1 MDANSVLAIRATLQE
16 TFVKSLGCSINTST
30 DSANQLRDAFEVVA
44 NRLLQLP
51 HISLPDKEVYRA
63 AAEKAAEEEAFLA
76 TLQSPKNY
84 KQRREET
91 KLAFETAERQ
101 KIETEAR
108 WEANQA
114 RMMEEK
120 RLLGLEGGAR
130 VFNAFADMDGADD
143 DDGDYGFGVDVDED
157 GYRMGALL
165 GGSSG
170 ALTDA
175 QREQIFLEE
184 SLKARQEAMLTSPSH
199 MGPSSTPTVFKVKA
213 KDVRALRTFI
223 LLCHP
228 NV

>member
-1 MDANSVLAIRATLQE
+1 MDANSVLVIRATLQE
-16 TFVKSLGCSINTST
+16 TFVKSLGCPLNTSA
-30 DSANQLRDAFEVVA
+30 DSANNLRDAFEVVA
-44 NRLLQLP
+44 NHLLQLP
-51 HISLPDKEVYRA
+51 SIPEKEVYRA
-63 AAEKAAEEEAFLA
+63 AAAKAAEEEAFLA

-143 DDGDYGFGVDVDED
+143 DDGDFGFGVDIDED
-157 GYRMGALL
+157 GYRMGVLL
-165 GGSSG
+165 AGSSG

-184 SLKARQEAMLTSPSH
+184 SLKARQEAMLTSPFH
-199 MGPSSTPTVFKVKA
+199 LGPSSTPTVFKVKA
-213 KDVRALRTFI
+213 KDVRALCTFSR
-223 LLCHP
+223 LCHP